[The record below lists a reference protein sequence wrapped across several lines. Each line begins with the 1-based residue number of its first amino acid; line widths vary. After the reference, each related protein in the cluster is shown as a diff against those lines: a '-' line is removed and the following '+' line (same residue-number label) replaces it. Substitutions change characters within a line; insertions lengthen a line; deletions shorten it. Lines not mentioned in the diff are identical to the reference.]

1 MGLLKNIFFPFL
13 TAALFL
19 SLTCCVGNAATRIL
33 VMGEDSNPR
42 SIARGDNVFKRV
54 LGELKNSMLRKGYTL
69 VDEEMIAT
77 SLEWEITQRRP
88 KGELIAVAK
97 IANQSDDASLHVR
110 ALAIFSIYA
119 EIKKMR
125 FTHKIHTR
133 LEGELYDAVS
143 NNFLGSFELPKST
156 YPAPKSCDK
165 TCINEVV
172 GEKAREIAT
181 SLGSVLAKKLRVIER
196 LPI

>member
-1 MGLLKNIFFPFL
+1 MGFLKNIILAFL
-13 TAALFL
+13 IATLFL
-19 SLTCCVGNAATRIL
+19 SLTGDIGNAATRIL

-119 EIKKMR
+119 EIKKR
-125 FTHKIHTR
+125 F
-133 LEGELYDAVS
+133 
-143 NNFLGSFELPKST
+143 F
-156 YPAPKSCDK
+156 
-165 TCINEVV
+165 
-172 GEKAREIAT
+172 
-181 SLGSVLAKKLRVIER
+181 
-196 LPI
+196 